1 MKTRLILPAL
11 AVLPFLVMA
20 SGAQAAQCGMA
31 SWYSHAG
38 KRTANG
44 EIANPAG
51 LTAAHRS
58 LPFGT
63 KVKVTNVHNG
73 RSVVVRVN
81 DRGPFVKGRVIDLS
95 KAAAAQI
102 GLVTRGT
109 GKVRVDSVDA
119 RGAGC

>member
-1 MKTRLILPAL
+1 MKKHLLLPAL
-11 AVLPFLVMA
+11 AVLPFLFVS
-20 SGAQAAQCGMA
+20 SGAKAAQCGIA

-51 LTAAHRS
+51 FTAAHRS

-63 KVKVTNVHNG
+63 KVTVTNIRNG

-102 GLVTRGT
+102 GLVATGT
-109 GKVRVDSVDA
+109 GKVRVD
-119 RGAGC
+119 GASGSGC